1 MPKDCTRRVMTV
13 RLFVSCGLRVCR
25 NLLVMLLVAQG
36 SSGNANG
43 TETPG
48 PLRIGISAF
57 WRAEFRLRATL
68 LQTLLQTLDVDL
80 VVGGGGPA
88 LSLTNSTL
96 YSLDS
101 YALL

>member
-43 TETPG
+43 TETPRDHCALALA
-48 PLRIGISAF
+48 PF
-57 WRAEFRLRATL
+57 
-68 LQTLLQTLDVDL
+68 
-80 VVGGGGPA
+80 GGRSSGFEQ
-88 LSLTNSTL
+88 L
-96 YSLDS
+96 YSKLYS
-101 YALL
+101 KL